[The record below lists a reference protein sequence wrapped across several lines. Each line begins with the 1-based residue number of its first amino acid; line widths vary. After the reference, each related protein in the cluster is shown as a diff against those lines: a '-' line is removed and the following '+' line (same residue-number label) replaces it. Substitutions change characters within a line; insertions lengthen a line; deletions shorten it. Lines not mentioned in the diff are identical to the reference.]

1 MTSSLVSEELFFL
14 PDPLLDLGGA
24 CSYQVHNENR
34 LIVQAPNELASY
46 ICKDCVV
53 SKPTKCKVSGFDT
66 HVLVELQV

>member
-1 MTSSLVSEELFFL
+1 MTSSLVSEELFFFL
-14 PDPLLDLGGA
+14 IRFWILGVPVVIK
-24 CSYQVHNENR
+24 CTMKI
-34 LIVQAPNELASY
+34 IVQAPNELASS